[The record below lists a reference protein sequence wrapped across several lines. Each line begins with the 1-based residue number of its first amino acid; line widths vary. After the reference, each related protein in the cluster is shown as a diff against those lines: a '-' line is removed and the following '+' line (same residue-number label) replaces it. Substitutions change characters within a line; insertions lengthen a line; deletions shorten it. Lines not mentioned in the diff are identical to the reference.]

1 MPDGSKAFTF
11 SPSLTRKKWEML
23 DLMGE
28 WNKWLGRDVLKQ
40 ENMHHLCEINDH
52 LRVQMATTQEK
63 HSGPS
68 GMSQAGKSF
77 MYTRPHYSVNSSKAC

>member
-1 MPDGSKAFTF
+1 
-11 SPSLTRKKWEML
+11 ML

-63 HSGPS
+63 QWTIWNEPGWKKFYVYP
-68 GMSQAGKSF
+68 ATLF
-77 MYTRPHYSVNSSKAC
+77 L